1 MSCERLKKG
10 SLVFLIAIAAC
21 SRETPAP
28 PPREAPP
35 TATTTAAA
43 ATPSAPAAPVKA
55 ATKAATYDDA
65 VAWFRATPGFHFVVE
80 EGGVRAEGDMTR
92 ERVGVETVSV
102 TVGGARWSASTGP
115 QGVSWQRDGKAAAAP
130 AWGSRLWQRVTVAFA
145 PQKQEG
151 QAQLVE
157 PGHFRFTD
165 ANSGQVHDVWTNE
178 TGQIT
183 RMTIGSG
190 FSMTLTSHR

>member
-10 SLVFLIAIAAC
+10 SLVFFLIAIASC

-35 TATTTAAA
+35 TTTNAPAA
-43 ATPSAPAAPVKA
+43 APAAPPAPV
-55 ATKAATYDDA
+55 KAATYDDA
-65 VAWFRATPGFHFVVE
+65 VAWFRSTPGFHFVVD
-80 EGGVRAEGDMTR
+80 EGGVRAEGHLTR
-92 ERVGVETVSV
+92 ERVGVETLSV
-102 TVGGARWSASTGP
+102 AAGGARWSAATGP

-130 AWGSRLWQRVTVAFA
+130 AWGSRLWQRVTVAFD

-151 QAQLVE
+151 EAQLVE

-165 ANSGQVHDVWTNE
+165 ANSGQVHDVWTNDA
-178 TGQIT
+178 GQIT

-190 FSMTLTSHR
+190 FSMTLTGQR

>member
-1 MSCERLKKG
+1 MICERLKKG
-10 SLVFLIAIAAC
+10 SLVFLIMIAAC

-28 PPREAPP
+28 VDVEPPP
-35 TATTTAAA
+35 TTTTAAA
-43 ATPSAPAAPVKA
+43 PPAAPVK
-55 ATKAATYDDA
+55 TATYDDA
-65 VAWFRATPGFHFVVE
+65 VAWFRSTPGFHFVVD

-92 ERVGVETVSV
+92 ERVGVETVDV
-102 TVGGARWSASTGP
+102 TVNGERWSASTGA
-115 QGVSWQRDGKAAAAP
+115 QGVSWQRDGKASPAP
-130 AWGSRLWQRVTVAFA
+130 EWGSRLWQRVTVAFD

-165 ANSGQVHDVWTNE
+165 ANSGHVHDVRTNE
-178 TGQIT
+178 AGQIT

-190 FSMTLTSHR
+190 FSMTLSNQR

>member
-10 SLVFLIAIAAC
+10 SVVFLIAIAAC

-35 TATTTAAA
+35 ATTTTAAA
-43 ATPSAPAAPVKA
+43 APVTPVK
-55 ATKAATYDDA
+55 TATYEDA
-65 VAWFRATPGFHFVVE
+65 VAWFRSTPGFHFVVE

-92 ERVGVETVSV
+92 ERVGVEKITVV
-102 TVGGARWSASTGP
+102 VDGARWSASTGP
-115 QGVSWQRDGKAAAAP
+115 QGVSWQRGGKTAAAP
-130 AWGSRLWQRVTVAFA
+130 AWGSRLWQRVTVAFD

-151 QAQLVE
+151 QAQLAE

-165 ANSGQVHDVWTNE
+165 ANSGQVHDVWTNDA
-178 TGQIT
+178 GQIT

-190 FSMTLTSHR
+190 FSMTLSGQR